1 MIGSA
6 ADIVSGVFQDLDPRK
21 CAVVV
26 GLAVVVGALAS
37 IPLSRACNRRALLIV
52 SAIGVTMCH
61 AIMGLYRYYEEDLSE
76 NYGWLL
82 LLTLV
87 SYICLFMVSFLLKY
101 AFFVTNVSFC
111 LEHTVALQLNICMI

>member
-61 AIMGLYRYYEEDLSE
+61 AIMGLYRYYEEDLSKK
-76 NYGWLL
+76 YGWVL

-87 SYICLFMVSFLLKY
+87 SYICLFMVSFFVKFT
-101 AFFVTNVSFC
+101 FFCHECKFFGG
-111 LEHTVALQLNICMI
+111 